1 MIWNLELKTTIDGQ
15 IHQPGKIAIEAK
27 LFSEIVRKLPDND
40 ITIETDDQYKAT
52 ITCEKAC
59 FQIMGQ
65 EGEEFPSLP
74 EIEKNS
80 KYHFIP
86 VFFKRSDSSKQF
98 FRFRIMKIRN

>member
-1 MIWNLELKTTIDGQ
+1 MIWNLELKLPLMDRFISLS
-15 IHQPGKIAIEAK
+15 KIAIEAK

-74 EIEKNS
+74 EIEKIKS
-80 KYHFIP
+80 ITL
-86 VFFKRSDSSKQF
+86 SQF
-98 FRFRIMKIRN
+98 SLKK

>member
-1 MIWNLELKTTIDGQ
+1 MDRFISLVKLQLKQ
-15 IHQPGKIAIEAK
+15 NF
-27 LFSEIVRKLPDND
+27 FSEIVRKLPDND

-74 EIEKNS
+74 EIEKIKVS
-80 KYHFIP
+80 LYPSFL
-86 VFFKRSDSSKQF
+86 
-98 FRFRIMKIRN
+98 

>member
-1 MIWNLELKTTIDGQ
+1 MKQ
-15 IHQPGKIAIEAK
+15 K

-74 EIEKNS
+74 EIEKNQS
-80 KYHFIP
+80 ITLSQF
-86 VFFKRSDSSKQF
+86 FFKRSDSSDNF